1 MTKQQKQQNKRK
13 LARQAM
19 TERARARRYAMQ
31 AVYQHLLVGD
41 NFANIAAQV
50 KARESERAY
59 DTFFFSDIIEG
70 IAEYGDHFATQLT
83 PFLNRPLAQL
93 DIVEHA
99 ILLVAAYEL
108 NHGGTPPKVAI
119 NEAIILAKKFGGD
132 DSYKFV
138 NGVLDNLHQSLANR
152 DKSSKADTPSH
163 SKPYAS

>member
-1 MTKQQKQQNKRK
+1 MTAQPNRKK

-41 NFANIAAQV
+41 DFASIAAQV
-50 KARESERAY
+50 KVREAERDY
-59 DTFFFSDIIEG
+59 DGFFFSDIIEG
-70 IAEYGDHFATQLT
+70 IAEYGDNFDTQLT

-138 NGVLDNLHQSLANR
+138 NGVLDNLQQSLVNNAN
-152 DKSSKADTPSH
+152 AQPSPSQPH
-163 SKPYAS
+163 AS